1 MMSWS
6 ARTHEALVAWL
17 EATLSADIVEAVIPL
32 DDPLRTWW
40 IEDDLGG
47 LVAVLIGGEDHL
59 TLLALVQ
66 RARLVQPPPPEL
78 DERLAAE
85 LTQLSKAARLAPGA
99 GDEDAFLCYAHEDTV
114 RVTALQRLLAVDG
127 IRLFRDVEQIR
138 PGESITTRL
147 HKALSGARKA
157 VVVAS
162 KHSERSAWVKRE
174 RALLLSRHDALVF
187 PVLIDDIPL
196 PDEIADLFTIDL
208 RGYGGTLDD
217 GWARPRLTPLVA
229 RLRERE

>member
-6 ARTHEALVAWL
+6 ATAHDALVAWL

-32 DDPLRTWW
+32 NDPLRTWW
-40 IEDDLGG
+40 IGDDVGG
-47 LVAVLIGGEDHL
+47 LVAVLIGGDDHL

-66 RARLVQPPPPEL
+66 RARLVRPPPPEL

-85 LTQLSKAARLAPGA
+85 LTQLSMAARLAPGA
-99 GDEDAFLCYAHEDTV
+99 GDEEAFLCYAHEDTG
-114 RVTALQRLLAVDG
+114 RVTALQRLLAADG

-147 HKALSGARKA
+147 HNALSGARKA
-157 VVVAS
+157 VVVVS
-162 KHSERSAWVKRE
+162 EHSERSAWVKRE
-174 RALLLSRHDALVF
+174 RAHLLSRPDALVF

-208 RGYGGTLDD
+208 RGYGGALDD
-217 GWARPRLTPLVA
+217 GWARARLIPLVP

>member
-6 ARTHEALVAWL
+6 ATAHDALVAWL

-32 DDPLRTWW
+32 NDPLRTWW
-40 IEDDLGG
+40 TGDDVGG
-47 LVAVLIGGEDHL
+47 LVAVLIGGNDHL

-66 RARLVQPPPPEL
+66 QARLVRPPPPEL

-85 LTQLSKAARLAPGA
+85 LIQLSMAARLTPGA
-99 GDEDAFLCYAHEDTV
+99 GDEEAFLCYAHEDTA
-114 RVTALQRLLAVDG
+114 RVTALQRLLAADG

-157 VVVAS
+157 VVVVS

-174 RALLLSRHDALVF
+174 RAHLLSRHDALVF
-187 PVLIDDIPL
+187 PVLIDDIEL

-217 GWARPRLTPLVA
+217 GWARARLTPLVP